1 MINKED
7 KFEYQEFFLMNN
19 NSIIK
24 IIICKTNQEIIIKSN
39 NYEVKLNQ
47 HNIENLMQ
55 TKFESIEKVYNFF
68 LNLFQLNS
76 IMIKEII
83 INKSMTLTFIQNG
96 KIKEIILLYNSDSK
110 NITHYE
116 LNSEFKNLF
125 NDIAQIKNEVYEM
138 SKIINSNQNKKED
151 NEQDGFYISKSDF
164 QILKN
169 FLVDNLLLLIDN
181 QINKQENIIKEK
193 EKKIN
198 EYQDIAKQLLKEG
211 KKQECKEYL
220 LLKKITVDSQK
231 PLQGAI
237 EQFKK
242 QKRMLENNKMLRDI
256 FSTLKC
262 SQKISEKYF
271 ENINK
276 EKLNLT
282 EEKNKNESNQEEN
295 INQIK
300 EDDNN
305 INSLK
310 TKIEQII
317 KLDQENSK
325 EVIDT
330 LKKANFGIK
339 LDNLEMK
346 ADDLEKL
353 QNRIDNL
360 KKNQDEINE
369 ELKEYEKSNENKS
382 ENKWIYL

>member
-7 KFEYQEFFLMNN
+7 KFEYQEFFLTNN

-125 NDIAQIKNEVYEM
+125 NDIAQIKNDIHEM
-138 SKIINSNQNKKED
+138 SKIINLNKNKKED

-231 PLQGAI
+231 TLQGAI
-237 EQFKK
+237 EQFKE
-242 QKRMLENNKMLRDI
+242 QKRMLESNKLIGDI
-256 FSTLKC
+256 ISTLKC

-271 ENINK
+271 EDINK

-282 EEKNKNESNQEEN
+282 EEN

-339 LDNLEMK
+339 LDNQEMK
-346 ADDLEKL
+346 ADDLETL

-360 KKNQDEINE
+360 KKNQDEIIE
-369 ELKEYEKSNENKS
+369 EFK
-382 ENKWIYL
+382 

>member
-125 NDIAQIKNEVYEM
+125 NDIAQIKNDIHEM

-237 EQFKK
+237 EQFKE
-242 QKRMLENNKMLRDI
+242 QKRMLESNKLIGDI
-256 FSTLKC
+256 ISTLKC

-271 ENINK
+271 EDINK

-282 EEKNKNESNQEEN
+282 EEKNKNKISQEEN

-382 ENKWIYL
+382 ENK

>member
-125 NDIAQIKNEVYEM
+125 NDIAQIKNEVHEM

-151 NEQDGFYISKSDF
+151 NEEDGFYISKSDF

-211 KKQECKEYL
+211 KKKECKEYL

-231 PLQGAI
+231 NLQGAI
-237 EQFKK
+237 EKFKE
-242 QKRMLENNKMLRDI
+242 QKRMLESNKLIGDI
-256 FSTLKC
+256 ISTLKC
-262 SQKISEKYF
+262 SQKISETYF
-271 ENINK
+271 EDINK

-282 EEKNKNESNQEEN
+282 EEKNKNKISQEEN

-382 ENKWIYL
+382 ENK

>member
-7 KFEYQEFFLMNN
+7 KFEYQEFFLTNN

-125 NDIAQIKNEVYEM
+125 NDIAQIKNEVHEM

-231 PLQGAI
+231 NLQGAI
-237 EQFKK
+237 GQFKE
-242 QKRMLENNKMLRDI
+242 QKRMLESNKLIGDI
-256 FSTLKC
+256 ISTLKC

-282 EEKNKNESNQEEN
+282 EEKNKNEINQEEN

-305 INSLK
+305 INSLNK
-310 TKIEQII
+310 KIEQII

-382 ENKWIYL
+382 ENK

>member
-1 MINKED
+1 MMINKED

-19 NSIIK
+19 NSINK
-24 IIICKTNQEIIIKSN
+24 IIICQTNQEIIIKSN

-55 TKFESIEKVYNFF
+55 TKFESIEKIYNFF

-125 NDIAQIKNEVYEM
+125 NDIAQIKNEVHEM

-211 KKQECKEYL
+211 KKKECKEYL

-231 PLQGAI
+231 TLQGAI
-237 EQFKK
+237 EQFKE
-242 QKRMLENNKMLRDI
+242 QKRMLESNKLIGDI
-256 FSTLKC
+256 ISTLKC

-271 ENINK
+271 EDINK

-282 EEKNKNESNQEEN
+282 EEKNKNEINQEEN

-382 ENKWIYL
+382 ENK

>member
-7 KFEYQEFFLMNN
+7 KFEYQEFFLMSN

-116 LNSEFKNLF
+116 LNFEFKNLF
-125 NDIAQIKNEVYEM
+125 NDIAQIKNEVHEM

-169 FLVDNLLLLIDN
+169 FLVDNLLSLIDN

-237 EQFKK
+237 EQFKE
-242 QKRMLENNKMLRDI
+242 QKRMLESNKLIGDI
-256 FSTLKC
+256 ISTLKC
-262 SQKISEKYF
+262 SQKISETYF
-271 ENINK
+271 EDINK

-282 EEKNKNESNQEEN
+282 EEKNKNEINQEEN

-305 INSLK
+305 NNSLNK
-310 TKIEQII
+310 KIKQII

-339 LDNLEMK
+339 LDNQEMK
-346 ADDLEKL
+346 ANDLETL

-382 ENKWIYL
+382 ENK

>member
-7 KFEYQEFFLMNN
+7 KFEYQEFFLTNN

-125 NDIAQIKNEVYEM
+125 NDIAQIKNEVHEM

-169 FLVDNLLLLIDN
+169 FLVDNLLSLIDN

-211 KKQECKEYL
+211 KKKECKEYL

-231 PLQGAI
+231 TLQGAI
-237 EQFKK
+237 EQFKE
-242 QKRMLENNKMLRDI
+242 QKRMLESNKLIGDI
-256 FSTLKC
+256 ISTLKC

-271 ENINK
+271 EDINK

-282 EEKNKNESNQEEN
+282 EEKNKNEINQEEN

-382 ENKWIYL
+382 ENK

>member
-7 KFEYQEFFLMNN
+7 KFEYQEFFLTNN

-125 NDIAQIKNEVYEM
+125 NDIAQIKNEVHEM

-211 KKQECKEYL
+211 KKKECKEYL

-231 PLQGAI
+231 NLQGAI
-237 EQFKK
+237 EQFKE
-242 QKRMLENNKMLRDI
+242 QKRMLESNKLIGDI
-256 FSTLKC
+256 ISTLKC

-282 EEKNKNESNQEEN
+282 EEKNKNEINQEKN

-325 EVIDT
+325 EVIDI

-346 ADDLEKL
+346 ADDLETL

-382 ENKWIYL
+382 ENK

>member
-7 KFEYQEFFLMNN
+7 KFEYQEFFLTNN

-125 NDIAQIKNEVYEM
+125 NDIAQIKNEVHEM

-169 FLVDNLLLLIDN
+169 FLVDNILSLIDN

-237 EQFKK
+237 EQFKE
-242 QKRMLENNKMLRDI
+242 QKRMLESNKLIGDI
-256 FSTLKC
+256 ISTLKC

-282 EEKNKNESNQEEN
+282 EEKNKNEINQEEN

-317 KLDQENSK
+317 KLDRENNK

-330 LKKANFGIK
+330 MQKANFGIK
-339 LDNLEMK
+339 LDNQEMK
-346 ADDLEKL
+346 ADDLETL

-360 KKNQDEINE
+360 KKNQDEIIE
-369 ELKEYEKSNENKS
+369 ELKEYEKSYENKS
-382 ENKWIYL
+382 ENKYN

>member
-125 NDIAQIKNEVYEM
+125 NDIAQIKNDIHEM

-237 EQFKK
+237 EQFKE
-242 QKRMLENNKMLRDI
+242 QKRMLESNKILRDI

-271 ENINK
+271 EDINK

-339 LDNLEMK
+339 LDNQEMK
-346 ADDLEKL
+346 ANDLETL

-382 ENKWIYL
+382 ENK

>member
-125 NDIAQIKNEVYEM
+125 NDIAQIKNEVHEM

-211 KKQECKEYL
+211 KKKECKEYL

-231 PLQGAI
+231 NLQGAI
-237 EQFKK
+237 EQFKE
-242 QKRMLENNKMLRDI
+242 QKRMLESNKLIGDI
-256 FSTLKC
+256 ISTLKC

-282 EEKNKNESNQEEN
+282 EEKNKNEINQEEN

-346 ADDLEKL
+346 ADDLETL

-382 ENKWIYL
+382 ENK

>member
-7 KFEYQEFFLMNN
+7 KFEYQEFFLTNN

-116 LNSEFKNLF
+116 LNSEFKHLF
-125 NDIAQIKNEVYEM
+125 NDIAQIKNEIHEM

-237 EQFKK
+237 EQFKE
-242 QKRMLENNKMLRDI
+242 QKRMLESNKLIGDI
-256 FSTLKC
+256 ISTLKC

-282 EEKNKNESNQEEN
+282 EEKNKNEINQEEN

-382 ENKWIYL
+382 ENK

>member
-125 NDIAQIKNEVYEM
+125 NDIAQT
-138 SKIINSNQNKKED
+138 NQNKKED

-169 FLVDNLLLLIDN
+169 FLVDNLLSLIDN

-231 PLQGAI
+231 NLQGAI
-237 EQFKK
+237 GQFKE
-242 QKRMLENNKMLRDI
+242 QKRMLESNKLIGDI
-256 FSTLKC
+256 ISTLKC

-282 EEKNKNESNQEEN
+282 EEKNKNEINQEEN

-305 INSLK
+305 INSLNK
-310 TKIEQII
+310 KIEQII
-317 KLDQENSK
+317 KLDQENNK

-330 LKKANFGIK
+330 MQKANFGIK

-369 ELKEYEKSNENKS
+369 ELKEYEKSYENKS
-382 ENKWIYL
+382 ENK

>member
-7 KFEYQEFFLMNN
+7 KFEYQEFFLMSN

-125 NDIAQIKNEVYEM
+125 NDIAQIKNEVHEM

-237 EQFKK
+237 EQFKE
-242 QKRMLENNKMLRDI
+242 QKRMLESNKILRDI

-271 ENINK
+271 EDINK

-382 ENKWIYL
+382 ENK

>member
-96 KIKEIILLYNSDSK
+96 KIKEIILLYNSNSK

-125 NDIAQIKNEVYEM
+125 NDIAQIKNDIHEM

-151 NEQDGFYISKSDF
+151 NEQAGFYISKSDF

-237 EQFKK
+237 EQFKE
-242 QKRMLENNKMLRDI
+242 QKRMLESNKLIGDI
-256 FSTLKC
+256 ISTLKC
-262 SQKISEKYF
+262 SQKISETYF
-271 ENINK
+271 EDINK

-282 EEKNKNESNQEEN
+282 EEKNKNEINQEKN

-325 EVIDT
+325 EVIDI

-382 ENKWIYL
+382 ENK

>member
-19 NSIIK
+19 NSIIE

-125 NDIAQIKNEVYEM
+125 NDIAQIKNEVHEM

-211 KKQECKEYL
+211 KKKECKEYL

-237 EQFKK
+237 EQFKE
-242 QKRMLENNKMLRDI
+242 QKRMLESNKILRDI

-271 ENINK
+271 EDINK

-339 LDNLEMK
+339 LDNQEMK
-346 ADDLEKL
+346 ANDLETL

-382 ENKWIYL
+382 ENK

>member
-125 NDIAQIKNEVYEM
+125 NDIAQIKNDIHEM

-237 EQFKK
+237 EQFKE
-242 QKRMLENNKMLRDI
+242 QKRMLESNKMLRDI

-262 SQKISEKYF
+262 SQKISETYF
-271 ENINK
+271 EDINK

-339 LDNLEMK
+339 LDNQEMK
-346 ADDLEKL
+346 ANDLETL

-382 ENKWIYL
+382 ENK

>member
-7 KFEYQEFFLMNN
+7 KFEYQEFFLTNN

-68 LNLFQLNS
+68 MNLFQLNS

-125 NDIAQIKNEVYEM
+125 NDIAQIKNDIHEM

-151 NEQDGFYISKSDF
+151 NEEDGFYISKSDF

-237 EQFKK
+237 EQFKE
-242 QKRMLENNKMLRDI
+242 QKRMLESNKILRDI

-271 ENINK
+271 EDINK

-282 EEKNKNESNQEEN
+282 EEKNKNEINQEEN

-382 ENKWIYL
+382 ENK

>member
-7 KFEYQEFFLMNN
+7 KFEYQEFFLTNN

-96 KIKEIILLYNSDSK
+96 KIKEIILLYNSNSK

-125 NDIAQIKNEVYEM
+125 NDIAQIKNEVHEM

-181 QINKQENIIKEK
+181 QINKQENIIEEK

-211 KKQECKEYL
+211 KKKECKEYL

-231 PLQGAI
+231 NLQGAI
-237 EQFKK
+237 GQFKE
-242 QKRMLENNKMLRDI
+242 QKRMLESNKLIGDI
-256 FSTLKC
+256 ISTLKC
-262 SQKISEKYF
+262 SQKISETYF
-271 ENINK
+271 EDINK

-282 EEKNKNESNQEEN
+282 EEKNKNEINQEEN

-339 LDNLEMK
+339 LDNQEMK
-346 ADDLEKL
+346 ADDLENL
-353 QNRIDNL
+353 QKRIENL

-382 ENKWIYL
+382 ENK

>member
-125 NDIAQIKNEVYEM
+125 NDIAQIKNDIHEM

-151 NEQDGFYISKSDF
+151 NEEDGFYISKSDF

-211 KKQECKEYL
+211 KKKECKEYL

-231 PLQGAI
+231 TLQGAI
-237 EQFKK
+237 EQFKE
-242 QKRMLENNKMLRDI
+242 QKRMLESNKLIGDI
-256 FSTLKC
+256 ISTLKC

-271 ENINK
+271 EDINK

-339 LDNLEMK
+339 LDNQEMK
-346 ADDLEKL
+346 ANDLETL

-382 ENKWIYL
+382 ENK

>member
-7 KFEYQEFFLMNN
+7 KFEYQEFFLTNN

-55 TKFESIEKVYNFF
+55 TKFENIEKVYNFF

-125 NDIAQIKNEVYEM
+125 NDIAQIKNEVHEM

-198 EYQDIAKQLLKEG
+198 EYQDIAKQLLKER
-211 KKQECKEYL
+211 KKKECKEYL

-237 EQFKK
+237 EQFKE
-242 QKRMLENNKMLRDI
+242 QKRMLESNKILRDI

-282 EEKNKNESNQEEN
+282 EEN

-339 LDNLEMK
+339 LDNQEMK

-382 ENKWIYL
+382 ENK

>member
-125 NDIAQIKNEVYEM
+125 NDIAQIKNDIHEM

-211 KKQECKEYL
+211 KKKECKEYL

-231 PLQGAI
+231 TLQGAI
-237 EQFKK
+237 EQFKE
-242 QKRMLENNKMLRDI
+242 QKRMLESNKLIGDI
-256 FSTLKC
+256 ISTLKC

-282 EEKNKNESNQEEN
+282 EEKNKNEINQEKN

-325 EVIDT
+325 EVIDI

-346 ADDLEKL
+346 ADDLETL

-382 ENKWIYL
+382 ENK

>member
-7 KFEYQEFFLMNN
+7 KFEYQEFFLTNN

-125 NDIAQIKNEVYEM
+125 NDIAQIKNEVHEM

-211 KKQECKEYL
+211 KKKECKEYL

-231 PLQGAI
+231 NLQGAI
-237 EQFKK
+237 GQFKE
-242 QKRMLENNKMLRDI
+242 QKRMLESNKLIGDI
-256 FSTLKC
+256 ISTLKC

-282 EEKNKNESNQEEN
+282 EEKNKNEINQEEN

-382 ENKWIYL
+382 ENK

>member
-125 NDIAQIKNEVYEM
+125 NDIAQIKNEVHEM

-231 PLQGAI
+231 TLQGAI
-237 EQFKK
+237 EQFKE
-242 QKRMLENNKMLRDI
+242 QKRMLESNKLIGDI
-256 FSTLKC
+256 ISTLKC

-282 EEKNKNESNQEEN
+282 EEKNKNEINQEEN

-305 INSLK
+305 INSLNK
-310 TKIEQII
+310 KIEQII

-382 ENKWIYL
+382 ENK

>member
-1 MINKED
+1 MANNEE

-19 NSIIK
+19 NTIIK
-24 IIICKTNQEIIIKSN
+24 IVICKTSQEVIIKSN
-39 NYEVKLNQ
+39 NYEIKLNLQ
-47 HNIENLMQ
+47 NIENLTK
-55 TKFESIEKVYNFF
+55 TKFENIEKVYNYF

-96 KIKEIILLYNSDSK
+96 EIKEIILLYNSDSK
-110 NITHYE
+110 NIIHYE

-125 NDIAQIKNEVYEM
+125 NDIAQIKNEVHEM

-211 KKQECKEYL
+211 KKKECKEYL

-231 PLQGAI
+231 NLQGAI
-237 EQFKK
+237 GQFKE
-242 QKRMLENNKMLRDI
+242 QKRMLESNKLIGDI
-256 FSTLKC
+256 ISTLKC

-271 ENINK
+271 EDINK

-282 EEKNKNESNQEEN
+282 EEKNKNKISQEEN

-317 KLDQENSK
+317 KLDQENNK

-330 LKKANFGIK
+330 MQKANFGIK

-346 ADDLEKL
+346 ADDLENL
-353 QNRIDNL
+353 QNRIENL

-369 ELKEYEKSNENKS
+369 ELKEYEKANENKS
-382 ENKWIYL
+382 ENK

>member
-7 KFEYQEFFLMNN
+7 KFEYQEFFLTNN

-68 LNLFQLNS
+68 MNLFQLNS

-125 NDIAQIKNEVYEM
+125 NDIAQIKNDIHEM

-237 EQFKK
+237 EQFKE
-242 QKRMLENNKMLRDI
+242 QKRMLESNKILRDI

-271 ENINK
+271 EDINK

-282 EEKNKNESNQEEN
+282 EEKNKNKISQEEN

-382 ENKWIYL
+382 ENK

>member
-1 MINKED
+1 MMINKED
-7 KFEYQEFFLMNN
+7 KFEYQEFFLTNN

-125 NDIAQIKNEVYEM
+125 NDIAQIKNEVHEM

-151 NEQDGFYISKSDF
+151 NEQAGFYISKSDF

-181 QINKQENIIKEK
+181 QINKQENIIEEK

-211 KKQECKEYL
+211 KKKECKEYL

-231 PLQGAI
+231 NLQGAI
-237 EQFKK
+237 GQFKE
-242 QKRMLENNKMLRDI
+242 QKRMLESNKLIGDI
-256 FSTLKC
+256 ISTLKC
-262 SQKISEKYF
+262 SQKISETYF
-271 ENINK
+271 EDINK

-282 EEKNKNESNQEEN
+282 EEKNKNEINQEEN

-369 ELKEYEKSNENKS
+369 ELKEYEKSYENKS
-382 ENKWIYL
+382 ENK

>member
-55 TKFESIEKVYNFF
+55 TKFENIEKVYNFF

-125 NDIAQIKNEVYEM
+125 NDIAQIKNDIHEM

-237 EQFKK
+237 EQFKE
-242 QKRMLENNKMLRDI
+242 QKRMLESNKILRDI

-271 ENINK
+271 EDINK

-339 LDNLEMK
+339 LDNQEMK
-346 ADDLEKL
+346 ANDLETL

-382 ENKWIYL
+382 ENK

>member
-125 NDIAQIKNEVYEM
+125 NDIAQIKNDIHEM

-282 EEKNKNESNQEEN
+282 EEKNKNEINQEEN

-317 KLDQENSK
+317 KLDRENNK
-325 EVIDT
+325 EVIDIMQ
-330 LKKANFGIK
+330 KANFGIK
-339 LDNLEMK
+339 LDNQEMK
-346 ADDLEKL
+346 ADDLETL

-360 KKNQDEINE
+360 KKNQDEIIE
-369 ELKEYEKSNENKS
+369 ELKEYEKSYENKS
-382 ENKWIYL
+382 ENKYN

>member
-19 NSIIK
+19 NSINK
-24 IIICKTNQEIIIKSN
+24 IIICQTNQEIIIKSN

-125 NDIAQIKNEVYEM
+125 NDIAQIKNEVHEM

-151 NEQDGFYISKSDF
+151 NEQAGFYISKSDF

-193 EKKIN
+193 EIKIN

-237 EQFKK
+237 EQFKE
-242 QKRMLENNKMLRDI
+242 QKRMLESNKILRDI

-271 ENINK
+271 EDINK

-282 EEKNKNESNQEEN
+282 EEKNKNKISQEEN

-382 ENKWIYL
+382 ENK

>member
-47 HNIENLMQ
+47 HLIENLMQ

-125 NDIAQIKNEVYEM
+125 NDIAQIKNEVHEM

-164 QILKN
+164 QIFKN

-231 PLQGAI
+231 NLQGAI
-237 EQFKK
+237 GQFKE
-242 QKRMLENNKMLRDI
+242 QKRMLESNKLIGDI
-256 FSTLKC
+256 ISTLKC
-262 SQKISEKYF
+262 SQKISETYF
-271 ENINK
+271 EDINK

-282 EEKNKNESNQEEN
+282 EEKNKNKISQEEN

-346 ADDLEKL
+346 ADDLETL

-382 ENKWIYL
+382 ENK

>member
-125 NDIAQIKNEVYEM
+125 NDIAQIKNEVHEM

-231 PLQGAI
+231 NLQGAI
-237 EQFKK
+237 GQFKE
-242 QKRMLENNKMLRDI
+242 QKRMLESNKLIGDI
-256 FSTLKC
+256 ISTLKC

-282 EEKNKNESNQEEN
+282 EEKNKNEINQEEN

-346 ADDLEKL
+346 ADDLETL

-382 ENKWIYL
+382 ENK

>member
-125 NDIAQIKNEVYEM
+125 NDIAQIKNEVHEM

-169 FLVDNLLLLIDN
+169 FLVDNILSLIDN

-198 EYQDIAKQLLKEG
+198 EYQDITKQLLKEG
-211 KKQECKEYL
+211 KKKEC
-220 LLKKITVDSQK
+220 
-231 PLQGAI
+231 
-237 EQFKK
+237 
-242 QKRMLENNKMLRDI
+242 
-256 FSTLKC
+256 
-262 SQKISEKYF
+262 
-271 ENINK
+271 
-276 EKLNLT
+276 
-282 EEKNKNESNQEEN
+282 
-295 INQIK
+295 
-300 EDDNN
+300 
-305 INSLK
+305 
-310 TKIEQII
+310 
-317 KLDQENSK
+317 
-325 EVIDT
+325 
-330 LKKANFGIK
+330 
-339 LDNLEMK
+339 
-346 ADDLEKL
+346 
-353 QNRIDNL
+353 
-360 KKNQDEINE
+360 
-369 ELKEYEKSNENKS
+369 
-382 ENKWIYL
+382 

>member
-125 NDIAQIKNEVYEM
+125 NDIAQIKNEVHEM

-151 NEQDGFYISKSDF
+151 NEEDGFYISKSDF

-237 EQFKK
+237 EQFKE
-242 QKRMLENNKMLRDI
+242 QKRMLESNKILRDI

-271 ENINK
+271 EDINK

-382 ENKWIYL
+382 ENK

>member
-7 KFEYQEFFLMNN
+7 KFEYQEFFLTNN

-125 NDIAQIKNEVYEM
+125 NDIAQIKNDIHEM

-237 EQFKK
+237 EQFKE
-242 QKRMLENNKMLRDI
+242 QKRMLESNKLIGDI
-256 FSTLKC
+256 ISTLKC

-271 ENINK
+271 EDINK

-282 EEKNKNESNQEEN
+282 EEKNKNKISQEEN

-305 INSLK
+305 INSLNK
-310 TKIEQII
+310 KIEQII

-382 ENKWIYL
+382 ENK

>member
-19 NSIIK
+19 NSINK
-24 IIICKTNQEIIIKSN
+24 IIICQTNQEIIIKSN

-55 TKFESIEKVYNFF
+55 TKFESIEKIYNFF

-125 NDIAQIKNEVYEM
+125 NDIAQIKNEVHEM

-211 KKQECKEYL
+211 KKKECKEYL

-231 PLQGAI
+231 TLQGAI
-237 EQFKK
+237 EQFKE
-242 QKRMLENNKMLRDI
+242 QKRMLESNKLIGDI
-256 FSTLKC
+256 ISTLKC
-262 SQKISEKYF
+262 SQKISETYF
-271 ENINK
+271 EDINK

-282 EEKNKNESNQEEN
+282 EEKNKNEINQEEN

-369 ELKEYEKSNENKS
+369 ELKEYEKSYENKS
-382 ENKWIYL
+382 ENK

>member
-1 MINKED
+1 MMINKED
-7 KFEYQEFFLMNN
+7 KFEYQEFFLTNN

-125 NDIAQIKNEVYEM
+125 NDIAQIKNEVHEM

-151 NEQDGFYISKSDF
+151 YEQDGFYISKSDF

-211 KKQECKEYL
+211 KKKECKEYL

-231 PLQGAI
+231 TLQGAI
-237 EQFKK
+237 EQFKE
-242 QKRMLENNKMLRDI
+242 QKRMLESNKLIEDI
-256 FSTLKC
+256 ISTLKC

-282 EEKNKNESNQEEN
+282 EEN

-360 KKNQDEINE
+360 KKNQDEIIE
-369 ELKEYEKSNENKS
+369 ELKEYEKSYENKS
-382 ENKWIYL
+382 ENKYN